1 MDCVKIGELIRSLR
15 KEKGLTQNELAS
27 KLNISDKTISKWER
41 GLGCPD
47 IALIAEL
54 SEILG
59 VDVSHMLKG
68 DLAQSDMTGGSMRN
82 SKFYVCPTC
91 GNITVTTGDASISC
105 CGRKMEAQK
114 PKKADEERKLNV
126 MIADGQWY
134 ITSDHPMA
142 KDNYISFVAY
152 VVGGAMQLVKLYPE
166 WEMHLRMPKQGRGKL
181 VWFSTTEGLFYQL
194 I

>member
-1 MDCVKIGELIRSLR
+1 MDCVKIGELIRALR
-15 KEKGLTQNELAS
+15 KEQGLTQNELAS

-59 VDVSHMLKG
+59 VDIAHMLKG

-105 CGRKMEAQK
+105 CGRKMEVQK
-114 PKKADEERKLNV
+114 PKKADEEKKLDV
-126 MIADGQWY
+126 TVEDGQWY
-134 ITSDHPMA
+134 ITSDHPMK

-166 WEMHLRMPKQGRGKL
+166 WEMHIRMTKQGRGML